1 MSALTPIAP
10 KIAPLVP
17 MPKQM
22 TRLIAIAEALG
33 FERRAA

>member
-1 MSALTPIAP
+1 
-10 KIAPLVP
+10 VP